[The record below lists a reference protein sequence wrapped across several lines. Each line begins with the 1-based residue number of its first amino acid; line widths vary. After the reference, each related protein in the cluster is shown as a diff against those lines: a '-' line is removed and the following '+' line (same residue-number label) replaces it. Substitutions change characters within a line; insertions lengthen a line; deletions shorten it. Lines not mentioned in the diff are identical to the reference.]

1 MPYTLLKSRRAKA
14 RGMVEGLLEVKML
27 VNCLECGYPFYFEE
41 VAHMKMKH
49 CTQCGALID
58 PKEWKKEK
66 ERIEKLKST
75 ICDHYCKYSGNYDEP
90 CNNCP
95 LDRLGG

>member
-1 MPYTLLKSRRAKA
+1 M
-14 RGMVEGLLEVKML
+14 EVKML
-27 VNCLECGYPFYFEE
+27 TNCLECGHSYYIGETKE
-41 VAHMKMKH
+41 MKH
-49 CTQCGALID
+49 CIKCGALID